1 MRYTFW
7 TMPTHKIAKVFWSG
21 RSQAIRLPKEFR
33 FAGDTVLVRRDGQAL
48 IIEPAD
54 TWPEGYAESFAGI
67 PADFVRPPQGT
78 QDEREPL

>member
-1 MRYTFW
+1 MIYTSRIV
-7 TMPTHKIAKVFWSG
+7 PTRKRAKVFWSG

-54 TWPEGYAESFAGI
+54 SWPEGYAESFAGI
-67 PADFVRPPQGT
+67 PGDFTRPSQGS
-78 QDEREPL
+78 QDSREPL